1 MAAGTE
7 CRPLGVRNDR
17 ALDPFPDPP
26 WEVLQSLIRCIDVF
40 LFARGQPFIEPARR
54 RDRVPSRIEAFGK
67 VSDYTP
73 AQIEE
78 GIAEALKAR
87 DFPAVVSLLKMLA
100 LRDPHRAKVVYES
113 MTTVLDIMSAATE
126 GAADD

>member
-1 MAAGTE
+1 MA
-7 CRPLGVRNDR
+7 
-17 ALDPFPDPP
+17 
-26 WEVLQSLIRCIDVF
+26 
-40 LFARGQPFIEPARR
+40 
-54 RDRVPSRIEAFGK
+54 K

-78 GIAEALKAR
+78 GIANALKAR

-113 MTTVLDIMSAATE
+113 MTTVLDIMSAARE
-126 GAADD
+126 GESDD